1 MSLIARLGNGGDYKN
16 PHPLQPAKNTLTETT
31 YDVLGN
37 YAYSA
42 EKKMNG
48 RKTQPTRQP
57 EERLLQRLLLP
68 PPTDSCCIIS
78 FHVPEKCFGEGHWRQ
93 EETSQDMHITLC
105 SASRCL
111 HREKRVTIC
120 RDIKCYWF

>member
-1 MSLIARLGNGGDYKN
+1 MAVITKIPIHSN
-16 PHPLQPAKNTLTETT
+16 PQKNTLTETT

-42 EKKMNG
+42 EKKNG

-57 EERLLQRLLLP
+57 EELLLQRLPLP

-93 EETSQDMHITLC
+93 DETSQDMHITLC

-111 HREKRVTIC
+111 H
-120 RDIKCYWF
+120 